1 MALQSSSGE
10 QVEGESIESRI
21 HESGPNCE
29 EEEEE
34 EEDTL
39 WGRMQTVTEQP
50 AKKVKKRAH
59 LSANNGTCVQYVWVQ
74 STLAG
79 RKA

>member
-10 QVEGESIESRI
+10 QVEGESIESSI

-34 EEDTL
+34 DAL

-59 LSANNGTCVQYVWVQ
+59 LSANNGTCVRCVWVQ

-79 RKA
+79 REA